1 MLPIV
6 RILRR
11 IREVEFI
18 GQVDIL
24 IIRIGSCR
32 GTRVVLVGELKIEL
46 LAENGSRI
54 LAHYHQVLQQIVIK
68 IRYPVILGRELEY
81 HRSPIGAGVEKP
93 VAASDRDAWTGDNL
107 VPVGRSLGNRVR
119 RVECRTARLDDWR
132 EF

>member
-24 IIRIGSCR
+24 IVRIGSRR

-46 LAENGSRI
+46 LAETGSRI
-54 LAHYHQVLQQIVIK
+54 LAHNHQVLQQIVIK
-68 IRYPVILGRELEY
+68 VRYPVILGRELEY
-81 HRSPIGAGVEKP
+81 HRSPIGARVEKP
-93 VAASDRDAWTGDNL
+93 ITPSDGDARTGENL
-107 VPVGRSLGNRVR
+107 VPVGGSLGNRVR
-119 RVECRTARLDDWR
+119 WVECRTARRDD
-132 EF
+132 